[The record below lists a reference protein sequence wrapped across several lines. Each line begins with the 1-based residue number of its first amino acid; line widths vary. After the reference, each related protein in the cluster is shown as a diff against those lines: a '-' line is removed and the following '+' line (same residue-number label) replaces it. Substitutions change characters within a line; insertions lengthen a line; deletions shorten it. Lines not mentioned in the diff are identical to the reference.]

1 MLSGRFGHAGDT
13 VVIEEYLSGIECSVF
28 VATDGK
34 SYRVLPVA
42 KDYKRVGEGDTGPNT
57 GGMGAVSPVP
67 FADEAFMGEVIR
79 TIVEPT
85 VEGLRKDG
93 IDYKG
98 FIFIGLMNVG
108 GKPYVIEYR
117 CV

>member
-67 FADEAFMGEVIR
+67 FADEAFMGEVLD
-79 TIVEPT
+79 TDMKNYVLSLYAEYYQKDSVALKTEAQDEP
-85 VEGLRKDG
+85 
-93 IDYKG
+93 
-98 FIFIGLMNVG
+98 
-108 GKPYVIEYR
+108 
-117 CV
+117 